1 MSNRIDLL
9 TVLAIVGW
17 TFFAASALFLPIV
30 SEYSFAGDYISEL
43 AIGRFGYVQTVAFF
57 AAGLGS
63 LALALGIRET
73 TRGVWGSRAGSVL
86 VSLFGINVI
95 LAGIFPTDA
104 IDAEGQTQSQT
115 MAGTVH
121 VVVSLLAFVLVIAG
135 MFVLS
140 RTFKRDIRWRSFWP
154 VSLVLAFAAFV
165 TFFLVSDGQWIGLYQ
180 RIFIGTIV
188 LWLILAAIHLRSIAR
203 SVTTGRAAPVG

>member
-1 MSNRIDLL
+1 MTDRINLL
-9 TVLAIVGW
+9 AVLAIVGW

-30 SEYSFAGDYISEL
+30 SEYSFTGDYISEL

-63 LALALGIRET
+63 LALARGIRET
-73 TRGVWGSRAGSVL
+73 TRGSWGSRAGFVI
-86 VSLFGINVI
+86 VGLFGINVF

-104 IDAEGQTQSQT
+104 IDAEGQVLSPT
-115 MAGTVH
+115 TVGAIH
-121 VVVSLLAFVLVIAG
+121 IVVSALAFLSIIAA

-140 RTFKRDIRWRSFWP
+140 RTFKQNIRWRSFWS

-165 TFFLVSDGQWIGLYQ
+165 TFFLTGDGQWTGLYQ
-180 RIFIGTIV
+180 RVFIGTIV
-188 LWLILAAIHLRSIAR
+188 LWLILAAIRLRFIAR
-203 SVTTGRAAPVG
+203 KSTPPG